1 MNLLQMDEIVEIEEL
16 DEKDTID
23 ILVSDN
29 NLFFANDILT
39 HNSGF
44 NKDNPGMENIS
55 ESIGLAATC
64 DILCSIWQSD
74 EDKEL
79 GVLNMGMQKNR
90 FGSNFGNWAFK
101 VKYET
106 LTMIETNKDCFAENS
121 TDSIVSGANDTL
133 TNLENLM
140 EDIE

>member
-79 GVLNMGMQKNR
+79 GVLNMGMQKNNAEKTHKKR
-90 FGSNFGNWAFK
+90 
-101 VKYET
+101 
-106 LTMIETNKDCFAENS
+106 NK
-121 TDSIVSGANDTL
+121 
-133 TNLENLM
+133 
-140 EDIE
+140 